1 MKVNHSINNF
11 KHKVINNIFKL
22 GSFFTNENLVYFE
35 SFHGTQ
41 YSDNP
46 KAIYEY
52 LKKHSNKKLIWGV
65 KKGYESIFE
74 ENNVPYVRRFSI
86 KWFLVMPRAGFW
98 LINTR
103 IPRWFYKS
111 DKTIYLQTWH
121 GTPLKKLGLDIE
133 NVQMP
138 GTQTDLYRVNIVNE
152 SKRWDYLI
160 SPNDYATN
168 IFERAFKVN
177 RSKIIQTGYPRND
190 KLVNKK
196 NDIEYIKKIKKS
208 LKIPENKKVIMYTP
222 TWRDDKFLR
231 KGTYEL
237 ELQFDIE
244 KLRENFSF
252 EYVILLRM
260 HYLVISRVNEKDDFI
275 IDVSDY
281 KDISD
286 LYLISDVLITDYSST
301 MFDFAILKKPQ
312 IFYAFDLKDYSDR
325 LRGFYMKYGDN
336 LPGPI
341 VSNEQGLIKEIEKIH
356 TLKDR
361 YAHQI
366 NNFYNEYC
374 SLEDGQS
381 TKRVV
386 EILMD

>member
-196 NDIEYIKKIKKS
+196 NDIEYIKK
-208 LKIPENKKVIMYTP
+208 
-222 TWRDDKFLR
+222 
-231 KGTYEL
+231 
-237 ELQFDIE
+237 
-244 KLRENFSF
+244 
-252 EYVILLRM
+252 
-260 HYLVISRVNEKDDFI
+260 
-275 IDVSDY
+275 
-281 KDISD
+281 
-286 LYLISDVLITDYSST
+286 
-301 MFDFAILKKPQ
+301 
-312 IFYAFDLKDYSDR
+312 
-325 LRGFYMKYGDN
+325 
-336 LPGPI
+336 
-341 VSNEQGLIKEIEKIH
+341 
-356 TLKDR
+356 
-361 YAHQI
+361 
-366 NNFYNEYC
+366 
-374 SLEDGQS
+374 
-381 TKRVV
+381 
-386 EILMD
+386 